1 MKATELLSS
10 LLEKAGID
18 TSDDRLKDI
27 LAVQIDIP
35 DEFANKLN
43 TELMSKAAAKSL
55 VKNEVINDFT
65 KGIHINIE
73 KHFEDMGIEKSEIDE
88 IFKEKATGKV
98 VMAAFKKL
106 AEIKDK
112 SANSTDKEKTLREEI
127 KTLNTSLADYKE
139 KYVPKTEVDKI
150 QSEWELEKFE
160 RGIEGQFLG
169 KKWSKHFPED
179 MRTTLAKVALEKK
192 LAELGA
198 KAIPVGK
205 DIKIVKSDDLASD
218 YFDKS
223 NKLVTF
229 ASLADEIMAAN
240 KFLEMS
246 PDGGTSTTTTVTAIS
261 SGETNQ
267 KSLTKSQSLI
277 KDLLKNQT
285 E

>member
-10 LLEKAGID
+10 LFEKAGID
-18 TSDDRLKDI
+18 TTDASLKDI
-27 LAVQIDIP
+27 LAVQVDIP

-73 KHFEDMGIEKSEIDE
+73 KYFEDQGLPKEEIDE
-88 IFKEKATGKV
+88 VFKEKATGKV

-106 AEIKDK
+106 SEIKDK
-112 SANSTDKEKTLREEI
+112 SVTSTDKEKTLREEI

-139 KYVPKTEVDKI
+139 KYVPKTDLEKI
-150 QSEWELEKFE
+150 QTEWEQDKFE

-179 MRTTLAKVALEKK
+179 MRTTLAKVALDKK

-198 KAIPVGK
+198 KAISVGK
-205 DIKIVKSDDLASD
+205 EIKIVKSDDLASD

-229 ASLADEIMAAN
+229 ASLADEIMSSN

-246 PDGGTSTTTTVTAIS
+246 PEGGTSTQQTVTAT
-261 SGETNQ
+261 SGGEANQ